1 MLKERLKK
9 LLSILMVVGVL
20 TGGLFFVSGE
30 EASAKQVIRSVDYEQ
45 NKLTGNRG
53 SAFNYVYFTVPDSA
67 YLNQQ
72 ASTKIKTGIIYDTY
86 REYWIYYS
94 STYNKYYP

>member
-53 SAFNYVYFTVPDSA
+53 FCF
-67 YLNQQ
+67 
-72 ASTKIKTGIIYDTY
+72 
-86 REYWIYYS
+86 
-94 STYNKYYP
+94 